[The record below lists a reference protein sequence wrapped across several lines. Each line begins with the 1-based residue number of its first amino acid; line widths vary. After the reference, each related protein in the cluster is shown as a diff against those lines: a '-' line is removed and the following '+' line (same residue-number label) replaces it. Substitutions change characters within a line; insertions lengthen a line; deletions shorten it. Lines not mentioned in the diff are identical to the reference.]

1 MSKQN
6 IKTAKQIAEGSR
18 KTGSAKGQAKRPRI
32 TQPVLKVLR
41 VFLDSS
47 NAEIAGSDVRERT
60 GLATGTLYPILL
72 RLEGYGWLESQWED
86 IDPSEAGRPRKRL
99 YRITNSGADAAQS
112 EFDALMSLTQGN
124 LTEGYA

>member
-6 IKTAKQIAEGSR
+6 IKAAQQITEGSR
-18 KTGSAKGQAKRPRI
+18 RSGSAKGKAKKPRI

-86 IDPSEAGRPRKRL
+86 INPSEAGRPRKRL

-112 EFDALMSLTQGN
+112 EFDALMNLTQGN